1 MKKNDIFI
9 SYRRK
14 SNWELG
20 ELLYKTLKGEGYHPF
35 FDLEEISHGADFP
48 NRIRDAIYECRDFV
62 ILIKGNDLV
71 DCDTIKD
78 DWVLKEIE
86 YALEYKKNIIPLFS
100 GDFNNDVKNEKV
112 QQLLKRNGMKINHEY
127 FNAAM
132 KALHDSLISVP
143 DLNAGDN
150 ANLEDESIHERI
162 ENKYDTVRF
171 KAQERLS
178 VQQKIMKPYNDKIFK
193 RLLDGKKD
201 IEVLDVG
208 SNNGNTIMRSVVPE
222 YDVKHIIGL
231 EYSDKMYNEA
241 LKYVGATPYKP
252 YQMDVEA
259 EDFVDNLKKIC
270 EENNIEG
277 FDLIFISFVL
287 LHLKK
292 PGTLIRRIRKFLKPD
307 GYIFIRDVDDLQIVS
322 YPDPKNIVRTFKNI
336 DAKLAHT
343 GYRRMARELYTHL
356 KQAEYRDI
364 EIIGEDISTVGRD
377 YDERMDLMDMNFS
390 YIKENVMDMIVPDK
404 PSRFDGYLAW
414 VDDHYDDLENLFA
427 DSTYYFKVGLVAII
441 AKR

>member
-9 SYRRK
+9 SYRRT
-14 SNWELG
+14 SNWTLA
-20 ELLYKTLKGEGYHPF
+20 ELLHKTLTGEGYHPF
-35 FDLEEISHGADFP
+35 VDLEEIPEGEQFP
-48 NRIRDAIYECRDFV
+48 DYIRQAIEECNDFV
-62 ILIKGNDLV
+62 ILIKGDDLV
-71 DCDTIKD
+71 KCDTKKN
-78 DWVLKEIE
+78 DWVLKEIN
-86 YALEYKKNIIPLFS
+86 YAYEYKKHIIPLFS
-100 GDFNNDVKNEKV
+100 GEFDDNVQNEKV
-112 QQLLKRNGMKINHEY
+112 KQLLELNGLKISHEY
-127 FNAAM
+127 FNAAL
-132 KALHDSLISVP
+132 KTLCKRFISVP
-143 DLNAGDN
+143 SVNASGASD
-150 ANLEDESIHERI
+150 DSIGIHERI

-178 VQQKIMKPYNDKIFK
+178 VQQKIMKPYNDKIFR
-193 RLLDGKKD
+193 RLLEGKKD

-208 SNNGNTIMRSVVPE
+208 SNNGNTIMNSAVPE

-241 LKYVGATPYKP
+241 LKYVGVTPYKP

-259 EDFVDNLKKIC
+259 EDFVDNLKKTC

-277 FDLIFISFVL
+277 FDLIFVSFLL

-292 PGTLIRRIRKFLKPD
+292 PGMLIRRLRKFLKPD
-307 GYIFIRDVDDLQIVS
+307 GYIFIRDVDDQQIVS
-322 YPDPKNIVRTFKNI
+322 YPDPNNIVKAFKDI
-336 DAKLAHT
+336 DSKLAHT
-343 GYRRMARELYTHL
+343 GYRYMARELYTHL

-364 EIIGEDISTVGRD
+364 EIIGEDISTIGRD
-377 YDERMDLMDMNFS
+377 IDERMDLMNMNFS
-390 YIKENVMDMIVPDK
+390 YIKENVQDMINPEK
-404 PSRFDGYLAW
+404 QSRFDGYLTW